1 MPKNNQPNRKID
13 TQGGAYIEGSVNTGG
28 GDFVGRDQNKI
39 TVHGGMSG
47 GTLVV
52 GNQNQ
57 INSAQTGAS
66 VADLANLVAQIRALL
81 PQARLDEDAQE
92 IIDGDFQ
99 VVETQLAKPAPK
111 KALVLP
117 KLESIAKILTT
128 AAAAGEAAQKLA
140 PMLQQAITWAQQV
153 LK

>member
-13 TQGGAYIEGSVNTGG
+13 TQGGAYIEGGVNTG
-28 GDFVGRDQNKI
+28 GDFVGRDQNKV
-39 TVHGGMSG
+39 TVQGGMSG

-52 GNQNQ
+52 GNHNQ
-57 INSAQTGAS
+57 VNSTQTGAS
-66 VADLANLVAQIRALL
+66 VAELSNLVGQIRALL
-81 PQARLDEDAQE
+81 PQARLDEDTQG

-99 VVETQLAKPAPK
+99 VVETQLAKPEPK

-117 KLESIAKILTT
+117 KLEGIAKMLTT
-128 AAAAGEAAQKLA
+128 AAAAGEAVQKLA
-140 PMLQQAITWAQQV
+140 PMLQQAVTWAQQV